1 MESAMNI
8 KQFDIW
14 IADLNPGK
22 GTVPGKIRPVVVV
35 QANGLN
41 KVGHPSTI
49 ICPFTSDMTIESKL
63 LRINIYPNTTNGLE
77 KDSAVLVDQIRAID
91 NLKMIKQ
98 LGSLEEK
105 YHHQLKDSIIKV
117 LDLN

>member
-1 MESAMNI
+1 MNI

-14 IADLNPGK
+14 IADLNPAK

-35 QANGLN
+35 QTNGLN

-49 ICPFTSDMTIESKL
+49 ICPLTSDMTIESKL
-63 LRINIYPNTTNGLE
+63 LRINICPNKTNGLE

-91 NLKMIKQ
+91 NLKMITH

-105 YHHQLKDSIIKV
+105 YQDQLKDSIIKV
-117 LDLN
+117 LDLS

>member
-1 MESAMNI
+1 MELVMNI

-22 GTVPGKIRPVVVV
+22 GTVPGKIRPVIIV

-49 ICPFTSDMTIESKL
+49 ICPLTSDMTIESKL
-63 LRINIYPNTTNGLE
+63 LRINVCCNAINGLE
-77 KDSAVLVDQIRAID
+77 KDSAVLIDQLRAID
-91 NLKMIKQ
+91 NLKIIKY
-98 LGSLEEK
+98 LGSLEER
-105 YHHQLKDSIIKV
+105 YHAQIKDSIKKV
-117 LDLN
+117 MDLS

>member
-1 MESAMNI
+1 MSI

-49 ICPFTSDMTIESKL
+49 ICPLTSDMTIDSKL
-63 LRINIYPNTTNGLE
+63 LRINICPNTTNGLAQ
-77 KDSAVLVDQIRAID
+77 DSAVLVDQIRAVD
-91 NLKMIKQ
+91 NLKIIKR
-98 LGSLEEK
+98 LGSMEEK
-105 YHHQLKDSIIKV
+105 YHDQLKDAIIKV
-117 LDLN
+117 LDLS